1 LRSKSSIVN
10 IASGQSSSGRPQGD
24 YFVGVDLGKKQDPT
38 VIALLKKTLEA
49 LRLLGLKVFPLET
62 DYTAII
68 GYLHVLTS
76 KIQTVH
82 KVLIDQTGVGES
94 FLDEAK
100 KSIPNIDGQILSQP
114 AKQDV
119 MNYLKLTM
127 QQKRLEIP
135 YQLELVNEL
144 NVERFELTKTG
155 QIQFSHPAGSHDDR
169 LWAVA
174 LAVFATKTTP
184 FPQLK
189 RSHTTWIE
197 RK

>member
-1 LRSKSSIVN
+1 VKR
-10 IASGQSSSGRPQGD
+10 
-24 YFVGVDLGKKQDPT
+24 
-38 VIALLKKTLEA
+38 TLEA

-100 KSIPNIDGQILSQP
+100 KSIPNVEGLVLSLP
-114 AKQDV
+114 TKQDV
-119 MNYLKLTM
+119 MNYLKLMM
-127 QQKRLEIP
+127 QDKRLEIP
-135 YQLELVNEL
+135 YQLELLNEM
-144 NVERFELTKTG
+144 NVERFELTKAG

-174 LAVFATKTTP
+174 LAVYAARLQSTP
-184 FPQLK
+184 
-189 RSHTTWIE
+189 RSAPE
-197 RK
+197 AVYGE